1 MRKTTLSS
9 TLQVF
14 LLFLV
19 ALFAS
24 GANALAE
31 ETLYKTL
38 TFSKETNGKS
48 ISSYTETWTATIDE
62 FTWSIANFNNNNN
75 EWQYIKCG
83 RKKNPSVASIT
94 NTTAFDQPVS
104 RVAVTIDKVTT
115 ANVNSIKLIVHAG
128 DVSSEATETIVA
140 PEIKKGTGHLKKR
153 VYSLLQ

>member
-19 ALFAS
+19 ALFA
-24 GANALAE
+24 GEANALAE

-62 FTWSIANFNNNNN
+62 FTW
-75 EWQYIKCG
+75 
-83 RKKNPSVASIT
+83 R
-94 NTTAFDQPVS
+94 
-104 RVAVTIDKVTT
+104 
-115 ANVNSIKLIVHAG
+115 
-128 DVSSEATETIVA
+128 SEEHTSE
-140 PEIKKGTGHLKKR
+140 
-153 VYSLLQ
+153 LQSQR